1 MTTAKSTKTNIRTRA
16 PVKASRKP
24 AKWNNAAGDSEE
36 QYQLKKQAVIAEAA
50 RAFGRHGYQNVSLD
64 EIAHALN
71 VTKPALYYYFRNKQV
86 VIYVCLALSMR
97 IGDQVLQES
106 IASRSDGYG
115 RIVAFVENYVAHL
128 TNDMG
133 APAVLQDFS
142 SMAPADQKKILLRRR
157 KFDLQLRKIVED
169 GIRDGSIAPCD
180 PKLAVFWFMGAVKSI
195 SQWYHADGTLTGE
208 QVAREFIAFMSHG
221 IRRGSSAQT

>member
-1 MTTAKSTKTNIRTRA
+1 MISDQSARPTFAYRVAATSGGQE
-16 PVKASRKP
+16 ASCNDQLLDM
-24 AKWNNAAGDSEE
+24 AGAFVDFGDS
-36 QYQLKKQAVIAEAA
+36 
-50 RAFGRHGYQNVSLD
+50 H
-64 EIAHALN
+64 
-71 VTKPALYYYFRNKQV
+71 
-86 VIYVCLALSMR
+86 
-97 IGDQVLQES
+97 
-106 IASRSDGYG
+106 
-115 RIVAFVENYVAHL
+115 VANL